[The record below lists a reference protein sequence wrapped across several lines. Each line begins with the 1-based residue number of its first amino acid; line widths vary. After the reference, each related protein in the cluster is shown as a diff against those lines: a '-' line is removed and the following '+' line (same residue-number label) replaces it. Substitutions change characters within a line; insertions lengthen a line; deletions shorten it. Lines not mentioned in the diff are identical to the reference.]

1 MRRQRVFGAT
11 EGATAVTTDNHP
23 LMRELAA
30 ALEQPE
36 QAASTLAHLEECLAC
51 AVRFARLQR
60 ASGPVSASSNSV
72 QRVIEA
78 STLLPEALVRLVS
91 ADRQSDPQPDEIWR
105 VGRSEA
111 MLVWVRKIVDDG
123 VADVVPLV
131 LDVELADRESVIIG
145 AEATPLEVELA
156 AMVALRTHIHFG
168 AFINRIGPL
177 DIRKDVTEV
186 MTAVREGRRPS
197 GVHVGPPIEDDDDQ
211 RLEYRQALRDVFSEL
226 TPSAWDESQLE
237 PDGECIQRT
246 EALSGS
252 GLPKTADDIKT
263 ELGERLLG
271 LHWRTPDSAVMTV
284 GEFEAQSILKV
295 SYLQAAALIVLLK
308 AEGLQDFPDPA
319 ELAIVCK
326 ALSVHEPDIGA
337 VAIAIPRDGW
347 PTQLFTTASM
357 RTGLVAPSGMQV
369 GPKPVIDELDMV
381 DTLHKYFEGVTTVW
395 EVTEPLSRH
404 GLTVDYHEIATRH
417 ATEAASQVAAQG
429 GRALQPAKK
438 AAWQKLPDELAE
450 QVANFV
456 VALAGGEA
464 PDQALTRFAPEV
476 TDD

>member
-1 MRRQRVFGAT
+1 M
-11 EGATAVTTDNHP
+11 TTDNHP

-30 ALEQPE
+30 ALEQPR

-60 ASGPVSASSNSV
+60 ASGPVNASSNSL

-78 STLLPEALVRLVS
+78 STLLPEALAELTS
-91 ADRQSDPQPDEIWR
+91 ADRGSDPQPDEIWR

-111 MLVWVRKIVDDG
+111 VLVWVRKILDDG

-131 LDVELADRESVIIG
+131 LDIELADRESVIIG

-156 AMVALRTHIHFG
+156 AMVALRTHIHLG

-197 GVHVGPPIEDDDDQ
+197 GVRVGPPIEDDDDQ

-226 TPSAWDESQLE
+226 TPSAWDDSERE
-237 PDGECIQRT
+237 PDGESIQRV
-246 EALSGS
+246 EALADSGPS
-252 GLPKTADDIKT
+252 KTAEDIKS
-263 ELGERLLG
+263 ELGERLVG
-271 LHWRTPDSAVMTV
+271 LFWRAPDSGVMTV
-284 GEFEAQSILKV
+284 GGFGARSIFKV
-295 SYLQAAALIVLLK
+295 SYLQAAVLIVALD
-308 AEGLQDFPDPA
+308 AEGLHDFPDPA
-319 ELAIVCK
+319 ELAVVCK
-326 ALSVHEPDIGA
+326 TMSVQEPDIGA

-357 RTGLVAPSGMQV
+357 RSGLVAPSGTQM
-369 GPKPVIDELDMV
+369 GPRPVIDGLDMV
-381 DTLHKYFEGVTTVW
+381 DTLHKHFEGVTTPW
-395 EVTEPLSRH
+395 EVTEPLSRR
-404 GLTVDYHEIATRH
+404 GLTVDYDEIAARH
-417 ATEAASQVAAQG
+417 ATEAITQVAAQG
-429 GRALQPAKK
+429 SRALQPAKK
-438 AAWQKLPDELAE
+438 AAWQNLPDELCE
-450 QVANFV
+450 QVASFI

-464 PDQALTRFAPEV
+464 PDQALAQLAPEV
-476 TDD
+476 ADD